1 MGKWWSSWSWGS
13 GKLPSSC
20 LIQIIPALYNL
31 SSGTSFSI
39 LPAKKKESLSLSSRE
54 KFSIKVSFLLKI
66 FLASPTLYLILG
78 SLRSWSLCVHSTYL
92 SSIFLQG
99 FHENIIL
106 IQLSSTAFLVIQI
119 WSVICAEFYPELC
132 SWFPETWEA
141 PQRGKSQVLTMS
153 VSGPKRIIVIVEWL
167 KKNISRSHGPY

>member
-92 SSIFLQG
+92 SSILFSSG
-99 FHENIIL
+99 FPWENNPDPAQLHCIHGDPNLECHLCWILSRTLFMIPWDLRSSIKRKESSPNHEC
-106 IQLSSTAFLVIQI
+106 F
-119 WSVICAEFYPELC
+119 WSKEDNCDCWV
-132 SWFPETWEA
+132 
-141 PQRGKSQVLTMS
+141 
-153 VSGPKRIIVIVEWL
+153 VEEEYL
-167 KKNISRSHGPY
+167 